1 MPRRRTPAIATAL
14 LALAIGVA
22 GCGGDGAGGLDGAA
36 ATAPSGSGVLRW
48 VLAERPT
55 TLDPL
60 YAATAADRLAARQL
74 HEPLVETLNAPFG
87 APRSSTGLARS
98 VQPSGDATVWRVLL
112 RSGVRFG
119 DGAPFNATAVL
130 ANVARWQ
137 ATPQGRAV
145 LGDFLVDAPS
155 PEMVRFILPAPD
167 PNFDSRLASPR
178 LGIVSPKALA
188 EAAGGELEP
197 SRAPDSGTGPFE
209 LRERSADRLLL
220 ARNTEW
226 WGASRG
232 LGPGVDQLELTVE
245 PDAAQRLAEL
255 RDGSAEVAE
264 LDRDQLAAVRRDPLL
279 TTLPDAAG
287 GIGIERSVRGIPSEP
302 VPALSGAWLTT
313 LGAG

>member
-1 MPRRRTPAIATAL
+1 
-14 LALAIGVA
+14 
-22 GCGGDGAGGLDGAA
+22 
-36 ATAPSGSGVLRW
+36 VLRW

-60 YAATAADRLAARQL
+60 YARTAADRLAARQL

-98 VQPSGDATVWRVLL
+98 VQPSGDATVWRVRL
-112 RSGVRFG
+112 RSGVRFA
-119 DGAPFNATAVL
+119 DGATFDASAVL

-137 ATPQGRAV
+137 ATSQGRAT
-145 LGDFLVDAPS
+145 LGASFLVDAPS

-167 PNFDSRLASPR
+167 PGFDSRLASPR
-178 LGIVSPKALA
+178 LGIVSPRALA

-209 LRERSADRLLL
+209 LRERGADRLLL

-226 WGASRG
+226 WGAARG

-245 PDAAQRLAEL
+245 PDAAQRLADL

-279 TTLPDAAG
+279 TALPDAAG
-287 GIGIERSVRGIPSEP
+287 GIGVERSVRGIPSEP
-302 VPALSGAWLTT
+302 APPLNGAWLTS
-313 LGAG
+313 LGAN